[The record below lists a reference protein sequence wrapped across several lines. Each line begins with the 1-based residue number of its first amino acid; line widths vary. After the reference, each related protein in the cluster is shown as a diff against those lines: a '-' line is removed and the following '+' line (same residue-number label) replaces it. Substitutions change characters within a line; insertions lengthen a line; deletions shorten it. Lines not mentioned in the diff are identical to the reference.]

1 MALRKA
7 HGDSESQSV
16 TSMDEIRRRQGM
28 PFDEFC
34 AKHPWWEWT
43 EPRLARR
50 MIDAQG
56 RAWVP
61 MWEPDPGVGICYDP
75 EITPEAEKNLEEMVR
90 RSKEY
95 ERQGGK
101 FWTLDELDALDAL
114 EGMDD

>member
-1 MALRKA
+1 MALRKTQ
-7 HGDSESQSV
+7 DTPQPPRV

-43 EPRLARR
+43 ESRLSRR
-50 MIDAQG
+50 MIDEQG

-75 EITPEAEKNLEEMVR
+75 EITPEAEENLSEVLR
-90 RSKEY
+90 RLDEDLAAGRAKLY
-95 ERQGGK
+95 Y
-101 FWTLDELDALDAL
+101 LDELDDW
-114 EGMDD
+114 DD